1 MRKLLTIIFLFG
13 ATFAQAPE
21 KVSPDVYKVVFE
33 NENVKVLEVIF
44 EPGQSDK
51 MHRHNRMVYYVIKGG
66 TMQITSSDGTVNVAE
81 IKEGSSAQQDPVVHR
96 VKNIGKTRAKLI
108 VVEEK

>member
-1 MRKLLTIIFLFG
+1 MI
-13 ATFAQAPE
+13 A
-21 KVSPDVYKVVFE
+21 
-33 NENVKVLEVIF
+33 
-44 EPGQSDK
+44 
-51 MHRHNRMVYYVIKGG
+51 GG